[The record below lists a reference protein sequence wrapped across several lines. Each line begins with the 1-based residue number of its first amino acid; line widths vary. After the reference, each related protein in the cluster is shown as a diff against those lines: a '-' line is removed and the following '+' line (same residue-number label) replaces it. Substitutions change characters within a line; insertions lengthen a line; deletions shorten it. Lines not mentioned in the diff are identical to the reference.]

1 MLGRVGKNP
10 GGSFGA
16 RVYTPQNL
24 PPPPHARFVPKGN
37 PTLSKSSDSRS
48 CIELLLLTKKKV
60 DITKTSSN
68 DCLEYIFVISGG
80 EGRGGGSKGRDNR

>member
-16 RVYTPQNL
+16 RVYTP
-24 PPPPHARFVPKGN
+24 PPPR
-37 PTLSKSSDSRS
+37 R
-48 CIELLLLTKKKV
+48 KKKV

-80 EGRGGGSKGRDNR
+80 EGRGGDQKAEITVDIY

>member
-16 RVYTPQNL
+16 RVYTP
-24 PPPPHARFVPKGN
+24 PPPPP
-37 PTLSKSSDSRS
+37 PP
-48 CIELLLLTKKKV
+48 KKKV

-80 EGRGGGSKGRDNR
+80 EGRGRDQKAEITVDIY

>member
-1 MLGRVGKNP
+1 ML
-10 GGSFGA
+10 
-16 RVYTPQNL
+16 VYTPPKTFP
-24 PPPPHARFVPKGN
+24 PPPPHARFVPQGN
-37 PTLSKSSDSRS
+37 PTHSKSSDSRS

-80 EGRGGGSKGRDNR
+80 EERGGGTKRQR

>member
-10 GGSFGA
+10 GGS
-16 RVYTPQNL
+16 
-24 PPPPHARFVPKGN
+24 PHA
-37 PTLSKSSDSRS
+37 
-48 CIELLLLTKKKV
+48 EKKV

-80 EGRGGGSKGRDNR
+80 EGRGRDQKAEITVDIY